1 MSFVS
6 FAVTFSGV
14 VASLE
19 LVFGGLKRADV
30 RLVRTGGEAAL
41 LVFSDSL
48 LGELIVN
55 LSVGG
60 GVLI

>member
-6 FAVTFSGV
+6 FAGIFTGV

-19 LVFGGLKRADV
+19 LIFGGLKREEV

-41 LVFSDSL
+41 MFSDSL
-48 LGELIVN
+48 LGEFIVD